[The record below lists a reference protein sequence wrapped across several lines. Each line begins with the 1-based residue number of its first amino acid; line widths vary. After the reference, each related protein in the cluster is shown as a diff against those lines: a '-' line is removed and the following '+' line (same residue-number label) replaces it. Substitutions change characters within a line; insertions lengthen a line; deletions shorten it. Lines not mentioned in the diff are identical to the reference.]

1 MGRGGYKGP
10 MSVTD
15 FARRLVEQRPRH
27 PVISLYLDLDPE
39 EFATPPARETEVHSL
54 IDGARP
60 EIEADDSLD
69 HEDKIA
75 LREDLKRLGEYLLS
89 DEPPFQGARALAVFA
104 SRLDDLFEVVQLP
117 QSVPGRVVIGRG
129 PYIEPLLGVV
139 QTQRWCAAV
148 VSRDKGL
155 VLIGS
160 PADLEER
167 ERIKDDVHSQVKK
180 GGWSQAN
187 YQRSADQ
194 DAEAHLRRVAEE
206 VYRLWQR
213 EGFDRLAVGG
223 PEEDVSRFKQL
234 LHNDLRPR
242 LAGKRLSLD
251 ESSATEDQ
259 IRLALGDVAAE
270 ESRRHEREVLNTLA
284 DRLGAEGRAAGG
296 PEATLEALNERRVEI
311 LLLERGVARRGGR
324 CPSDGL
330 LTLQSDGACPADG
343 TPLEPLDDLAGA
355 ALGAALLQDAE
366 VLVVERYPD
375 LGPHQ
380 GFAAL
385 LRF

>member
-1 MGRGGYKGP
+1 

-54 IDGARP
+54 IDGAKP
-60 EIEADDSLD
+60 ALEADESLG
-69 HEDKIA
+69 HEDKVA
-75 LREDLKRLGEYLLS
+75 LREDLERLGEYLVS

-129 PYIEPLLGVV
+129 PYIEPLLQAV

-148 VSRDKGL
+148 VTRDKGL
-155 VLIGS
+155 ILTGT
-160 PADLEER
+160 PADLKER
-167 ERIKDDVHSQVKK
+167 ERVSDDVHARVKK

-187 YQRSADQ
+187 YERSAEQ
-194 DAEAHLRRVAEE
+194 DADAHLRRVADE
-206 VYRLWQR
+206 VYRLWQS

-223 PEEDVSRFKQL
+223 PDEDVHRFEEL
-234 LHNDLRPR
+234 LRNDLRPR
-242 LAGKRLSLD
+242 LAATRLAVD
-251 ESSATEDQ
+251 VSSATDDQ
-259 IRLALGDVAAE
+259 IREALSGVVAE
-270 ESRRHEREVLNTLA
+270 ENRMHERESLDALA
-284 DRLGAEGRAAGG
+284 ERLGAGGRAAGG
-296 PEATLEALNERRVEI
+296 PEATLEALNERRVEV
-311 LLLERGVARRGGR
+311 LLIERGVARRAGR

-330 LTLQSDGACPADG
+330 LTLESEGACPADG
-343 TPLEPLDDLAGA
+343 TPLEPLDDLAEA
-355 ALGAALLQDAE
+355 AIEAALLQDAK
-366 VLVVERYPD
+366 VLVVDRYPD